1 MDKIKLEIK
10 FFDNIDN
17 WNIWEYFLEES
28 KDFDEEFF
36 MILIIGNFLE
46 VRNYRELN
54 GYNKNL
60 DIKWLCKSEEEI
72 KDEDSLL
79 VLNSILFELD
89 LI

>member
-1 MDKIKLEIK
+1 MNKIKLEIK

-36 MILIIGNFLE
+36 IKLIIGKFLE

-54 GYNKNL
+54 GYNKKL
-60 DIKWLCKSEEEI
+60 DIK
-72 KDEDSLL
+72 
-79 VLNSILFELD
+79 
-89 LI
+89 

>member
-1 MDKIKLEIK
+1 MDQIKLEIK
-10 FFDNIDN
+10 FFDNNDN

-36 MILIIGNFLE
+36 IKLIIGKFLE

-60 DIKWLCKSEEEI
+60 DIK
-72 KDEDSLL
+72 
-79 VLNSILFELD
+79 
-89 LI
+89 